1 MSQTARPFQR
11 LRPLAIVTAFVFAGV
26 LASPARAPAAVEKA
40 APPDDAEI
48 AHIVV
53 TANQVDIDAAEL
65 AKSKASGKEVKEF
78 AQRMIVDHT
87 AANRSATDL
96 AKKLS
101 LTPKDNATSRSLAQ
115 GGESNRAA
123 LTKLSGASFDR
134 AYVDHEVTYHQQ
146 VLDAIDQVLSPNAKN
161 AELKALIAN
170 VRPVIASHLQHAKM
184 IQAQLAGGAPATSS
198 H

>member
-1 MSQTARPFQR
+1 MFRPLR
-11 LRPLAIVTAFVFAGV
+11 SLRPSRPLAVAAALSFAGA
-26 LASPARAPAAVEKA
+26 LASPMRAPAAQGAA

-53 TANQVDIDAAEL
+53 TANQVDIDAGEL
-65 AKSKASGKEVKEF
+65 AKSKASAKEVKEF
-78 AQRMIVDHT
+78 AQRMVIDHT
-87 AANRSATDL
+87 AANQKATDL

-115 GGESNRAA
+115 GGDVNRAA
-123 LTKLSGASFDR
+123 LSKLTGATFDR

-161 AELKALIAN
+161 PELKALIAS
-170 VRPVIASHLQHAKM
+170 VRPVIASHLQHAKL
-184 IQAQLAGGAPATSS
+184 IQTQLAGGAPATV

>member
-1 MSQTARPFQR
+1 MSQTLRALQL
-11 LRPLAIVTAFVFAGV
+11 LRPLAVAFAFAGV
-26 LASPARAPAAVEKA
+26 LSSPARPLAAEDKA
-40 APPDDAEI
+40 APPPDDAEI

-53 TANQVDIDAAEL
+53 TANQVDIGAGEL

-78 AQRMIVDHT
+78 AQRMIIDHT

-123 LTKLSGASFDR
+123 LSKLSGAAFDR
-134 AYVDHEVTYHQQ
+134 AYVDHEVIYHQQ

-161 AELKALIAN
+161 PELKALIAN

-184 IQAQLAGGAPATSS
+184 IQTQLAGGAPPTGS

>member
-1 MSQTARPFQR
+1 MSPTLRPFRPTR
-11 LRPLAIVTAFVFAGV
+11 LLAVAATLTFAGV
-26 LASPARAPAAVEKA
+26 LASPARASAAEDAA
-40 APPDDAEI
+40 APPGDAEI

-53 TANQVDIDAAEL
+53 TANQVDIEAGEL
-65 AKSKASGKEVKEF
+65 AKSKASGKDVKEF
-78 AQRMIVDHT
+78 AQRMIIDHT

-115 GGESNRAA
+115 GGEANRAA
-123 LTKLSGASFDR
+123 LSKLTGAAFDH
-134 AYVDHEVTYHQQ
+134 AYVDHEVAYHQQ

-161 AELKALIAN
+161 AELKALIAS
-170 VRPVIASHLQHAKM
+170 VRPVIASHLQHAKQ
-184 IQAQLAGGAPATSS
+184 IQTQLGGGAPAAA

>member
-1 MSQTARPFQR
+1 MAPN
-11 LRPLAIVTAFVFAGV
+11 LRALQASRQFAIVVAFACAGA
-26 LASPARAPAAVEKA
+26 LTIPARAPAAEG

-53 TANQVDIDAAEL
+53 TANQVDIDAGEL
-65 AKSKASGKEVKEF
+65 AKPKASAKEVKEF
-78 AQRMIVDHT
+78 AQRMVIDHT

-115 GGESNRAA
+115 GGETNRAA
-123 LTKLSGASFDR
+123 LSKLTGADFDR
-134 AYVDHEVTYHQQ
+134 AYVDHEVAYHEQ
-146 VLDAIDQVLSPNAKN
+146 VLDAIDHVLEPNAKN
-161 AELKALIAN
+161 PELKALIAN
-170 VRPVIASHLQHAKM
+170 VRPVIASHLQHAKL
-184 IQAQLAGGAPATSS
+184 IQTQLTGGRPAGAS